1 MYMYLEYGPVS
12 KYKIVDQ
19 LPMSTRI
26 FGTHL
31 PAQMVYVRRNPKDQ
45 VLSWYH
51 FTQTY
56 STVKA
61 NIPPHNEIFP
71 KEIKSFINLAITGK
85 QNVLAKD
92 GEGYLEHVRD
102 WAKHKND
109 SNAMFLMYEDIRQ
122 DFENAVR
129 KLCQFVEVD
138 LTYEEIKQVIQ
149 NCSLQ
154 TMKTQE
160 ENSKSEH
167 PIVRN
172 GCVGDWKNYLTVYQ
186 SEYLDKKVEE
196 VLGATDIKFKYTL
209 HSE

>member
-1 MYMYLEYGPVS
+1 
-12 KYKIVDQ
+12 
-19 LPMSTRI
+19 
-26 FGTHL
+26 
-31 PAQMVYVRRNPKDQ
+31 MVYVRRNPKDQ